1 MKKSKLSGLIL
12 SLVCCS
18 PIQGQQQT
26 SPTPQTDEDV
36 VVISTNLVQVDVVI
50 TDKEGRHVTDLQPG
64 DFEIYENKKKQQ
76 ITNFSYVATGV
87 QATRRAGDATNV
99 QPAGLRPSQMRRTV
113 AIVVDDLGI
122 SFESI
127 PFVREALRKF
137 VDEQM
142 QPDDQVAIF
151 LTSKSISS
159 LQQFTSDKSRLH
171 AAIADIRFFPGGH
184 GGLSAFEQ
192 PSVQMKDATE
202 TSEMANKSAGIIAD
216 LEAARAANYT
226 VGTFGTLD
234 FIMQGL
240 SELPGRKAMMLY
252 AESFRLFTNQGR
264 NVKLLAYLK
273 RLTDRANRSSTVIYT
288 TDASGLTQPN
298 ATASDKVLGL
308 SYTFDPNILLAGSP
322 VGASPEDSR
331 GNQSTVAP
339 SLSQVSR
346 NEGGSSAAFKNL
358 EELMSLRDTQNIE
371 SQTVLSLLA
380 QETGGLFTRNTNN
393 LAVGTQKMMEDQ
405 KGYYLIGYRPDAPP
419 VDEKTGRPRYH
430 DLTVRVKRAGLRV
443 RSRAGYYGI
452 MAGEARRKARRT
464 REEQLAAAVTSPFYA
479 GGVDVR
485 MTPLFFNDRDA
496 GYYIRALL
504 HLNPQALTFTDE
516 ADGVRQTVVDIL
528 AVNFGEGGQVID
540 QYNDTQTI
548 KVPAAAYEQMLHN
561 GLSFVLNIPVKQPG
575 AYQLRMAVRDAAS
588 ERVGAAGQYI
598 EVPDLNKS
606 VLTLSGIVLSGIE
619 ARAVKNVAA
628 SASTAAP
635 AALPAGETLGAQF
648 SPALRRVRQG
658 MTLKYDYVI
667 YNAQPDAA
675 TGRAQVETQVRL
687 FRDGRQV
694 YSGTLLGLDTSQQT
708 DRKRLS
714 ASGRIRIGTELTPGR
729 YVLQVAVTGAGATGK
744 SRPVTVTQSTDF
756 EVVN

>member
-1 MKKSKLSGLIL
+1 MKNSKLSGLLL
-12 SLVCCS
+12 SLMFCC
-18 PIQGQQQT
+18 PIQGQERT
-26 SPTPQTDEDV
+26 SATRQPGEEEV

-50 TDKEGRHVTDLQPG
+50 TDKEGRHVTDLQPE
-64 DFEIYENKKKQQ
+64 DFEVYENKKKQQ
-76 ITNFSYVATGV
+76 ITNFSYIATDGRTANLSGGRTDAQPV
-87 QATRRAGDATNV
+87 GLPSSQTRRT
-99 QPAGLRPSQMRRTV
+99 L

-122 SFESI
+122 SFESL
-127 PFVREALRKF
+127 PFVRDALSKF

-142 QPDDQVAIF
+142 RPDDQVAIF

-159 LQQFTSDKSRLH
+159 LQQFTSDKNRLR
-171 AAIADIRFFPGGH
+171 AAIESIRFYPGGH

-192 PSVQMKDATE
+192 PSMQMKDATE
-202 TSEMANKSAGIIAD
+202 NSALVNKSASIIAD
-216 LEAARAANYT
+216 VEAARAANYT

-252 AESFRLFTNQGR
+252 AESFRLFTNRGR
-264 NVKLLAYLK
+264 NVQLLEYLK
-273 RLTDRANRSSTVIYT
+273 RLTDRANRASTVIYT
-288 TDASGLTQPN
+288 TDASGLNQLN
-298 ATASDKVLGL
+298 ATAADKVLGL
-308 SYTFDPNILLAGSP
+308 SYTFDPKILLSGP
-322 VGASPEDSR
+322 GGASPEDR
-331 GNQSTVAP
+331 KNNQSTVAP

-371 SQTVLSLLA
+371 SQSVLSLLA

-393 LAVGTQKMMEDQ
+393 LAVGTQQMLEDQ
-405 KGYYLIGYRPDAPP
+405 KGYYLIGYRPDAPMA
-419 VDEKTGRPRYH
+419 DEKTGPRRYH
-430 DLTVRVKRAGLRV
+430 NLTVKVKRAGLRV
-443 RSRAGYYGI
+443 RSREGYYGLTT
-452 MAGEARRKARRT
+452 AEARKARRT
-464 REEQLAAAVTSPFYA
+464 REEQLAAAITSPFSA

-504 HLNPQALTFTDE
+504 HLDPQALTFTDE
-516 ADGVRQTVVDIL
+516 VDGTRQTVFDIL
-528 AVNFGEGGQVID
+528 AVNFGEGGKVVD

-548 KVPAAAYEQMLHN
+548 KVPAAAYERMLHD

-588 ERVGAAGQYI
+588 DRVGTAGQYI

-606 VLTLSGIVLSGIE
+606 VMTLSGIVLSGME
-619 ARAVKNVAA
+619 ARSIKNV
-628 SASTAAP
+628 STTATADAP
-635 AALPAGETLGAQF
+635 STGEEPGMQF

-675 TGRAQVETQVRL
+675 TGRPRVETQMRL
-687 FRDGRQV
+687 FREGKQV
-694 YSGTLLGLDTSQQT
+694 YAGTLISFDAGKAADP
-708 DRKRLS
+708 RRIN
-714 ASGRIRIGTELTPGR
+714 ASGRIRIGPDLTPGT
-729 YVLQVAVTGAGATGK
+729 YVLQVAVKGGGATDK
-744 SRPVTVTQSTDF
+744 SRPVTATQSTDF
-756 EVVN
+756 EVIN

>member
-1 MKKSKLSGLIL
+1 
-12 SLVCCS
+12 V
-18 PIQGQQQT
+18 
-26 SPTPQTDEDV
+26 
-36 VVISTNLVQVDVVI
+36 
-50 TDKEGRHVTDLQPG
+50 
-64 DFEIYENKKKQQ
+64 
-76 ITNFSYVATGV
+76 
-87 QATRRAGDATNV
+87 
-99 QPAGLRPSQMRRTV
+99 
-113 AIVVDDLGI
+113 
-122 SFESI
+122 
-127 PFVREALRKF
+127 
-137 VDEQM
+137 
-142 QPDDQVAIF
+142 
-151 LTSKSISS
+151 
-159 LQQFTSDKSRLH
+159 
-171 AAIADIRFFPGGH
+171 
-184 GGLSAFEQ
+184 
-192 PSVQMKDATE
+192 
-202 TSEMANKSAGIIAD
+202 
-216 LEAARAANYT
+216 RAANYT

-240 SELPGRKAMMLY
+240 GELPGRKALMLY

-273 RLTDRANRSSTVIYT
+273 RLTDRANRASTVIYT
-288 TDASGLTQPN
+288 TDASGLNQLN

-308 SYTFDPNILLAGSP
+308 SYTFDPKILQAGP
-322 VGASPEDSR
+322 NGASPEDSR

-371 SQTVLSLLA
+371 SQSVLSLLA

-393 LAVGTQKMMEDQ
+393 LAVGTQRMLEDQ

-430 DLTVRVKRAGLRV
+430 DLTVRVRRAGLRV
-443 RSRAGYYGI
+443 RSREGYYGI
-452 MAGEARRKARRT
+452 KAGEAQKKARRT
-464 REEQLAAAVTSPFYA
+464 REEQLAAAVTSPFHA
-479 GGVDVR
+479 AGVDVR
-485 MTPLFFNDRDA
+485 MTPLFFNDREA

-504 HLNPQALTFTDE
+504 HLNPQALTFTAE

-528 AVNFGEGGQVID
+528 AVNFGEGGQVVD

-588 ERVGAAGQYI
+588 ERVGGAGQYI
-598 EVPDLNKS
+598 EVPDLNKN

-619 ARAVKNVAA
+619 ARAVKSAA
-628 SASTAAP
+628 ANANAAPP
-635 AALPAGETLGAQF
+635 AALPAVEELEAQF

-667 YNAQPDAA
+667 YNAQTDAA

-687 FRDGRQV
+687 LRDGRQV
-694 YSGTLLGLDTSQQT
+694 YAGTPMGFDASRQT
-708 DRKRLS
+708 DQKRLN
-714 ASGRIRIGTELTPGR
+714 ASGRIRIGTELTPGK